1 MIKYMFTLNI
11 INEYRDIAT
20 GKVIET
26 FHADSR
32 KNGAST
38 RELGTHSEY

>member
-1 MIKYMFTLNI
+1 MFTLNI

-26 FHADSR
+26 FHTDSQ